1 MRLKR
6 ILGAAVVG
14 AVLVAQA
21 VAPVSAGLSDAD
33 IAFGEWWYYW
43 DRPVA
48 RGDVKRSWVWGT
60 PIREAPDTEP
70 YVEGQ
75 VWPGGE
81 TGERRVEYY
90 DKARMEYWPGAAG
103 RPHPDEDLWRITT
116 GLLATEL
123 MTGRLQLGHDTF
135 EPHTPSAA
143 PVAGDP
149 DSGDI
154 TPSYAAMGKVMGYQ
168 PIPAGWTIIQTI
180 DAHGNVGADQR
191 FAQYG
196 VTALDVGAPT
206 NHTVASVFW
215 QWMTQDGVTYRYD
228 GELVSGPLFPNPFYA
243 TGYPTTE
250 AYWTRAR
257 VAGVETDV
265 LVQCFERRC
274 MTYTPSNP
282 EGWRVEMGNIGQH
295 YYHWRY
301 VEIPAETQE
310 P

>member
-1 MRLKR
+1 MRLRR

-14 AVLVAQA
+14 AALAVQS
-21 VAPVSAGLSDAD
+21 VAPAAAGPSSAQL
-33 IAFGEWWYYW
+33 AFGQWWQHW
-43 DRPVA
+43 DKPVA
-48 RGDVKRSWVWGT
+48 AGQVQRSWIWGEL
-60 PIREAPDTEP
+60 IGEAPTWEP
-70 YVEGQ
+70 YAEAQ
-75 VWPGGE
+75 GGE
-81 TGERRVEYY
+81 RAVQYW
-90 DKARMEYWPGAAG
+90 DKARMEFWPDPAG
-103 RPHPDEDLWRITT
+103 SVGDPHDNLWKVTT
-116 GLLATEL
+116 GLLAVEL
-123 MTGRLQLGHDTF
+123 MTGRLQLGDDTF

-196 VTALDVGAPT
+196 VTALDVGVPT

-215 QWMTQDGVTYRYD
+215 QWMTQDGVVYHGREGAYVTERM
-228 GELVSGPLFPNPFYA
+228 FPNPFYA

-282 EGWRVEMGNIGQH
+282 EGWRVEMGNIGRH
-295 YYHWRY
+295 YAHWRY
-301 VEIPAETQE
+301 TEIPAETQE